1 MSYET
6 ENLVLIV
13 AEKKG
18 GQWIRKDAGKIR
30 RLLND
35 TYKGVRDT
43 GRDLRESVSPMR
55 WISEKVFSGFGEQM
69 EALREV
75 DDQIQNWTHDLDNC
89 LDRAEDAKKQG
100 KILDVVFWLSQINNR
115 LGLVSSKG
123 KELSNLHEKDL
134 AEFYGQ
140 TDHGVQE
147 DYFTSGEGKIVEA
160 GIIDG
165 LGRRITNWKMQQM
178 YRKRL
183 ADQNRAVKQLLS
195 SATMLVN
202 KVENRLAIMSK
213 ARANGDIARY
223 MAAITDISK
232 QQAQFEAFFRQQ
244 FDAHFSQLVEALKR
258 REKEIAENQAQGVPP
273 TVDMVPETE
282 DMPQD
287 PPEAPPPIPQTIPAE
302 PYFAPESDALSTP
315 TPQPQPQVPAESN
328 GPAGMR
334 DPVLV
339 DMNQESEPTGGEMF
353 GPAETIDVNQ
363 KMLEDKSQPAPQP
376 APQAKQKGKGKK
388 KEDKAITMRSAE
400 FDMILLK
407 KSHSDFY
414 RELNKAAS
422 LENPVLLAQMMSK
435 YSEQIE
441 DLDPETSDELLT
453 LAEAIL
459 NV

>member
-1 MSYET
+1 MSYDTET
-6 ENLVLIV
+6 LVLIV
-13 AEKKG
+13 AEEKG
-18 GQWIRKDAGKIR
+18 GEWIRKDAGKIR
-30 RLLND
+30 RLLNN
-35 TYKGVRDT
+35 TYKGVRDI
-43 GRDLRESVSPMR
+43 GRDVREGVSPMR

-100 KILDVVFWLSQINNR
+100 KLLDVIFWLSQINNR
-115 LGLVSSKG
+115 LGLVSAKG
-123 KELSNLHEKDL
+123 KELAGLHEKDL
-134 AEFYGQ
+134 AEFYSE
-140 TDHGVQE
+140 TDHGVQ
-147 DYFTSGEGKIVEA
+147 DNYFTSGEGKIVEA

-165 LGRRITNWKMQQM
+165 LGRKITNWKMQQM

-183 ADQNRAVKQLLS
+183 ADQNRAVKQLIA

-202 KVENRLAIMSK
+202 KVENRLAVMSK

-244 FDAHFSQLVEALKR
+244 FDAYFSQLVEVLKR
-258 REKEIAENQAQGVPP
+258 REKEIAESQEEKVPP
-273 TVDMVPETE
+273 TVDMVPETVNMVPE
-282 DMPQD
+282 TVNMRPEETGITPMPQTV
-287 PPEAPPPIPQTIPAE
+287 PGE
-302 PYFAPESDALSTP
+302 PYFAPDSDAAP
-315 TPQPQPQVPAESN
+315 TPQPPAESN
-328 GPAGMR
+328 GPVATR

-339 DMNQESEPTGGEMF
+339 DMTQESEPTGGEMF

-363 KMLEDKSQPAPQP
+363 KMLEDKAQP
-376 APQAKQKGKGKK
+376 APQAPARPKGKNKK

-414 RELNKAAS
+414 KELNKAAS